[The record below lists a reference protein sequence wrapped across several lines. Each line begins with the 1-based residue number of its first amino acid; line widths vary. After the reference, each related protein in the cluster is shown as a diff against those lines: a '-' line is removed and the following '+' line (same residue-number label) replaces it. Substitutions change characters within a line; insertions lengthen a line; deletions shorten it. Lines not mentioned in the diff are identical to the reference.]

1 MFVISISI
9 TFKSHFTSAAIG
21 LGYKNDLHRKI
32 YVHQKHIN
40 FKGDMTKAVI
50 IEILKINY
58 DTNYASTETTWANPS
73 ILENKKS
80 YPICKI
86 KSEALSF
93 GLLNLWD
100 SNYSKIRV
108 KLHEIASKNHKE
120 KLNFF

>member
-1 MFVISISI
+1 
-9 TFKSHFTSAAIG
+9 
-21 LGYKNDLHRKI
+21 
-32 YVHQKHIN
+32 
-40 FKGDMTKAVI
+40 MTKAVI